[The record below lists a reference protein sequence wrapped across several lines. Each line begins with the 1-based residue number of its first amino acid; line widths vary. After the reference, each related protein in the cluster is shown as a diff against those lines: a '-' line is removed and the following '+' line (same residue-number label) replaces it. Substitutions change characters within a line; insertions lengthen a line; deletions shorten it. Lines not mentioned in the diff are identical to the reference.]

1 MNIFRF
7 SAAAT
12 FALMMIFA
20 CGPAASQALTYP
32 NRPVRII
39 VPTGAGGLTDIL
51 ARMVGQ
57 KLTERWG
64 QQVLI
69 DNRPGAGGT
78 VGTEAVAKA
87 APDGYTLL
95 WVFPAHMVSP
105 SLYPKLSYDPIKDFS
120 PISMVTGVNLV
131 LLVNPAVPATSLKE
145 LIALARAKPGSL
157 NFGAVGEGSL
167 GHLAGAVFKNMAGV
181 DIVHIPYKGTPQVT
195 TALLANEVQMFFDV
209 PITAIPQIRNGKL
222 RALAVTSTR
231 RVASLPEVPT
241 MQEAGLPG
249 YEVVGWNGLLAPA
262 GTPKEIISKIHVDI
276 ELLLKRA
283 DVREW
288 MASQALEA
296 VGSRPEEF
304 AAVIQ
309 TDMAKW
315 ARIARQ
321 IGLKGN

>member
-1 MNIFRF
+1 MNLFRF
-7 SAAAT
+7 FSSAT
-12 FALMMIFA
+12 FAVLMIFA
-20 CGPAASQALTYP
+20 CGPAASQALPYP

-57 KLTERWG
+57 KLTEVWG

-69 DNRPGAGGT
+69 ENRPGAGGT

-87 APDGYTLL
+87 PPDGYTLL

-131 LLVNPAVPATSLKE
+131 LLVNPSVPASSLKE
-145 LIALARAKPGSL
+145 LIALAKAKPGSL

-167 GHLAGAVFKNMAGV
+167 GHLAGAVFKNMADL
-181 DIVHIPYKGTPQVT
+181 DIVHVPYKGTPQVT
-195 TALLANEVQMFFDV
+195 MALLANEVQMFFDV

-222 RALAVTSTR
+222 RALAVTSAR
-231 RVASLPEVPT
+231 RLASLPEVPT
-241 MQEAGLPG
+241 MQESGVPG

-262 GTPKEIISKIHVDI
+262 GTAKEIISKIHADI
-276 ELLLKRA
+276 ERLLKRP

-288 MASQALEA
+288 MAAQALDS

-309 TDMAKW
+309 ADMAKW
-315 ARIARQ
+315 ARIARE

>member
-1 MNIFRF
+1 MLKLF
-7 SAAAT
+7 SAAA
-12 FALMMIFA
+12 FALMTLIA
-20 CGPAASQALTYP
+20 CGPAASQGPTYP

-57 KLTERWG
+57 KLTEGWG

-105 SLYPKLSYDPIKDFS
+105 TLYPKLSYDPIKDFA

-131 LLVNPAVPATSLKE
+131 LLVNPAVPASSVKE

-195 TALLANEVQMFFDV
+195 AALLANEVQMFFDV

-231 RVASLPEVPT
+231 RIAALPDVPT
-241 MQEAGLPG
+241 MQEAGIPG

-262 GTPKEIISKIHVDI
+262 GTPKEIISKIHADI
-276 ELLLKRA
+276 QRLLQRA
-283 DVREW
+283 EVRDW
-288 MASQALEA
+288 MASQALES

-304 AAVIQ
+304 AAVIEA
-309 TDMAKW
+309 DMAKW
-315 ARIARQ
+315 ARIARE

>member
-1 MNIFRF
+1 MLRLFC
-7 SAAAT
+7 AAA
-12 FALMMIFA
+12 FALMTFLA
-20 CGPAASQALTYP
+20 CGSAASQGQTYP

-57 KLTERWG
+57 KLTEGWG

-105 SLYPKLSYDPIKDFS
+105 TLYPKLSYDPIKDFA

-131 LLVNPAVPATSLKE
+131 LLVNPAVPASSVKE
-145 LIALARAKPGSL
+145 LIALAKAKPGSL

-195 TALLANEVQMFFDV
+195 AALLANEVQMFFDV

-231 RVASLPEVPT
+231 RIAALPEVPT
-241 MQEAGLPG
+241 MQEAGIPG

-262 GTPKEIISKIHVDI
+262 GTPKEIISRIHADI
-276 ELLLKRA
+276 QRLLQRPE
-283 DVREW
+283 VREW
-288 MASQALEA
+288 MASQALES

-309 TDMAKW
+309 ADMAKW
-315 ARIARQ
+315 ARIARE